1 MTHFLPSFAIPV
13 HSSPKLIPL
22 HICWWMHPRSWKRS
36 WHQQCRTQKC
46 CQCCRGSHGGL
57 SPHLF
62 RWVSWRSTLQSVRDE
77 YMIYVL
83 KNLNKIPTFGQID
96 ISNPRFVYP
105 KKPWKIPLLNQPFA
119 GEPHAACSQEPS
131 WKPVVPKLESL
142 AKKAQKRWRD
152 LVQLNDAKMLGGHR
166 TNGFIWFYVI
176 FYLLPAIKF
185 WKMYEAVISWYS
197 QWVSNYLH
205 VFLLYFSI
213 HTYVFM
219 LASPTCNSQFVLSF
233 MSEKQKLRIADRADS
248 PLSVLLLYRRPPWS
262 MFQMPVLPEFPSKMM
277 KCYWKV

>member
-1 MTHFLPSFAIPV
+1 MEVYPS
-13 HSSPKLIPL
+13 
-22 HICWWMHPRSWKRS
+22 ICS
-36 WHQQCRTQKC
+36 
-46 CQCCRGSHGGL
+46 G
-57 SPHLF
+57 
-62 RWVSWRSTLQSVRDE
+62 WV
-77 YMIYVL
+77 YVL
-83 KNLNKIPTFGQID
+83 KNLNKNPTFGHID
-96 ISNPRFVYP
+96 ISKPRFVYP
-105 KKPWKIPLLNQPFA
+105 KKQRKIPLLNQPFA

-219 LASPTCNSQFVLSF
+219 LASPTCNSQFVLLSF
-233 MSEKQKLRIADRADS
+233 MSEKQKLRIADRWQSDVSLALVQKTAVIHVPNARFARISQQNDETFLKGVRWIFS
-248 PLSVLLLYRRPPWS
+248 TATTLDG
-262 MFQMPVLPEFPSKMM
+262 
-277 KCYWKV
+277 